1 MNFLS
6 TTTFQSFWRGWFTV
20 LLLLSGALF
29 FPCFFNPLALRA
41 LSLSHLWWAEGEGKS
56 VTLNGLFVLWVFFL
70 FPLSCSIKPHG
81 NNRWER
87 FKSGIFCCIR
97 IDFTLLPCFLTPS
110 PYGHSP
116 YLICDEQRER
126 RKASLWTAF
135 LFCEDFSYISL
146 RRIGGEGWYLDM
158 FSLLRIFFNPSV
170 TTCHLPYILRCKT
183 QGRSVEI
190 FR

>member
-1 MNFLS
+1 MTEGLKSTILS
-6 TTTFQSFWRGWFTV
+6 VRLYQI
-20 LLLLSGALF
+20 
-29 FPCFFNPLALRA
+29 FNPLALRA
-41 LSLSHLWWAEGEGKS
+41 LPLSHLRWAEGEGKS
-56 VTLNGLFVLWVFFL
+56 VTLNGHFVLWVFFL

-97 IDFTLLPCFLTPS
+97 IDFTLLPCFFTPS

-126 RKASLWTAF
+126 VKASLWTAF

-146 RRIGGEGWYLDM
+146 GTSWERVDTLIRFLCCGYFLTPPSLRATSSIFCVAKRRGG
-158 FSLLRIFFNPSV
+158 V
-170 TTCHLPYILRCKT
+170 
-183 QGRSVEI
+183 
-190 FR
+190 